1 MTYAQTMPVNLRPRE
16 VVRVGGTPHTLVR
29 AESEA
34 RWLARD
40 PEGRIVRVRVG
51 QIERCSP

>member
-51 QIERCSP
+51 QIERCPP